1 MARQT
6 DLQIYWVVLLAVVF
20 WTAIWQHDKL
30 VELYQKS
37 PVPALLHHGTAD
49 RN

>member
-37 PVPALLHHGTAD
+37 PVPALLHHGTTD